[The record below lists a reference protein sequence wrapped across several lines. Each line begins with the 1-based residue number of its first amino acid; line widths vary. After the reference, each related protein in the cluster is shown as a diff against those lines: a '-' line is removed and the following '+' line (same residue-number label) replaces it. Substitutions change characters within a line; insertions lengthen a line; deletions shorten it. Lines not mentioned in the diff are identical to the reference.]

1 MILLKKCLL
10 AFFGLCA
17 GGIIAAGVYAFL
29 AIIGVF
35 VRLMGK
41 TGTRKHIFLYETV
54 IILGGVL
61 GNILDIYEFPIYM
74 GPYLGTL
81 FICAYGLSVGIF
93 VGCLVMSLA
102 DTESPSGYQPEDSS
116 GRGASISDICPG
128 RGENG
133 GISGIFLESYS
144 FPWMTR
150 PKMMRQKGF
159 GLSAAG
165 F

>member
-1 MILLKKCLL
+1 
-10 AFFGLCA
+10 
-17 GGIIAAGVYAFL
+17 
-29 AIIGVF
+29 
-35 VRLMGK
+35 MGK

-102 DTESPSGYQPEDSS
+102 ETLKALPV
-116 GRGASISDICPG
+116 ISRRIHLAVG
-128 RGENG
+128 LQYL
-133 GISGIFLESYS
+133 IFAL
-144 FPWMTR
+144 
-150 PKMMRQKGF
+150 
-159 GLSAAG
+159 AAG
-165 F
+165 KMAGSLVYFWNHMASLG

>member
-1 MILLKKCLL
+1 MSSGVLRSVRRRHHC
-10 AFFGLCA
+10 GR
-17 GGIIAAGVYAFL
+17 VYAFL

-102 DTESPSGYQPEDSS
+102 ETLKAF
-116 GRGASISDICPG
+116 R
-128 RGENG
+128 
-133 GISGIFLESYS
+133 
-144 FPWMTR
+144 
-150 PKMMRQKGF
+150 
-159 GLSAAG
+159 LSAGG
-165 F
+165 FIWPWGFNI

>member
-54 IILGGVL
+54 IIPVSYTHLDVYKRQGCGGEL
-61 GNILDIYEFPIYM
+61 
-74 GPYLGTL
+74 
-81 FICAYGLSVGIF
+81 
-93 VGCLVMSLA
+93 
-102 DTESPSGYQPEDSS
+102 QP
-116 GRGASISDICPG
+116 
-128 RGENG
+128 
-133 GISGIFLESYS
+133 
-144 FPWMTR
+144 
-150 PKMMRQKGF
+150 
-159 GLSAAG
+159 
-165 F
+165 

>member
-74 GPYLGTL
+74 GPYIGTL
-81 FICAYGLSVGIF
+81 FICVFGLSVGF
-93 VGCLVMSLA
+93 TLDNAQGK
-102 DTESPSGYQPEDSS
+102 
-116 GRGASISDICPG
+116 
-128 RGENG
+128 
-133 GISGIFLESYS
+133 S
-144 FPWMTR
+144 FYNSRLTHPRFTDQYR
-150 PKMMRQKGF
+150 IILFTP
-159 GLSAAG
+159 A
-165 F
+165 